1 MGFDFIV
8 MAPSYCLLVASPLL
22 LDMEYLFL
30 VGSSF
35 LPLMVVQQLVVILV
49 LSQEEMSTR
58 PSTPPSSTKI
68 LYGNFLKSWEY

>member
-8 MAPSYCLLVASPLL
+8 MAPSYCLLVASLLL

-49 LSQEEMSTR
+49 LSQEDMSVP
-58 PSTPPSSTKI
+58 PSTLPS
-68 LYGNFLKSWEY
+68 